1 MLAPPEGIS
10 DREVAAAVEQWWET
24 PAGSLDYL
32 AVGFG
37 SHHWR
42 TVDLFV
48 TVDVLGD
55 RRHRSIDT
63 LDEVFARHS
72 ASLAVATHVPFA
84 VAPKPSVDGTAVRR
98 LDHGHSI
105 AVYPF
110 VDGRS
115 HDYGSYLNAAHR
127 SAVLDLVVQL
137 HRLPTRDTPADQLE
151 VLFADDLERALAELD
166 QDWDAGPYGAR
177 TRDLLTKHHEAF
189 TERMARQR
197 ELAAAVSRDGW
208 VLTHGEPHAANT
220 MLLSD
225 DDWRLIDWDTAAVG
239 PPERDLWM
247 LGEDAFD
254 DYAASSGRAVDRDVV
269 ALYELMWSLTEVS
282 LYTRRFR
289 LPHTGDANDLESW
302 DNLLHY
308 ID

>member
-1 MLAPPEGIS
+1 VLAPPDDVS
-10 DREVAAAVEQWWET
+10 DSEVAAAVEQWWRT
-24 PAGSLDYL
+24 PATSIDYL

-42 TVDLFV
+42 TGELFV
-48 TVDVLGD
+48 TVDVLDD
-55 RRHRSIDT
+55 RRHRSADT
-63 LDEVFARHS
+63 VDDVFARHS

-115 HDYGSYLNAAHR
+115 HDYGSYVDATHR

-137 HRLPTRDTPADQLE
+137 HGLPLHDAPVDPLE
-151 VLFADDLERALAELD
+151 VLFADNLERALTELD
-166 QDWDAGPYGAR
+166 QEWDAGPYGER
-177 TRDLLTKHHEAF
+177 TRDLLATHREPLAQ
-189 TERMARQR
+189 RLALQR
-197 ELAAAVSRDGW
+197 ELAARVSRDGW
-208 VLTHGEPHAANT
+208 ILTHGEPHAANT

-225 DDWRLIDWDTAAVG
+225 GDWRLIDWDTAAVG

-254 DYAASSGRAVDRDVV
+254 DYAGSSGRAVDRDVV

-282 LYTRRFR
+282 LYTRRFQR
-289 LPHTGDANDLESW
+289 PHTGDANDIESW
-302 DNLLHY
+302 DNLVHY
-308 ID
+308 LA